1 MPSAV
6 VFLGHFNPLTN
17 SHANIISN
25 LREKYRVYVFPVV
38 FLSDNKEVNTRSFP
52 FPYAIR
58 RKMVESVFDD
68 DKTVKVLPDYYFN
81 SPYVK
86 YLPQLVSPLSR
97 RFKNQIIKGIPEE
110 RFVSYT
116 GDLSERIMLLI
127 HGFHPLKAKR
137 MQISSSNVKEM
148 LYSSVLDSN
157 STATTDGLA
166 WQRYVPPEVAGIIK
180 ENWSTVERFAASQD
194 ETINVFGMKIPKR
207 GFL

>member
-1 MPSAV
+1 LSSAV

-17 SHANIISN
+17 SHAKIISN
-25 LREKYRVYVFPVV
+25 LKERYRVYVFPVV
-38 FLSDNKEVNTRSFP
+38 FLSDSKEVNTRSFP

-58 RKMVESVFDD
+58 KKMVESVFGDG
-68 DKTVKVLPDYYFN
+68 KTVKVLPDYHFN

-97 RFKNQIIKGIPEE
+97 RFKNQITRGMPEE

-127 HGFHPLKAKR
+127 HGFHPIKAKR

-148 LYSSVLDSN
+148 LYSTVLDSN
-157 STATTDGLA
+157 ATTDGLA
-166 WQRYVPPEVAGIIK
+166 WQRYVPSEVAEIIK
-180 ENWSTVERFAASQD
+180 ENWSTVERFASSKD
-194 ETINVFGMKIPKR
+194 ETVNVFGMKIPKR